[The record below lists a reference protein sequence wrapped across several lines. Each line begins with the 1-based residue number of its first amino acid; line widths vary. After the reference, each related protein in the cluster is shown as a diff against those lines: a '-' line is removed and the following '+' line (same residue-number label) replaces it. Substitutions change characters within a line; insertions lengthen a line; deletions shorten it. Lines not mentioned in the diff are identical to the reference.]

1 MLVRCVCSIYNPP
14 GEEDGTDLTGFT
26 KRGVYTS
33 DMKVPGWDDSGL
45 FPKEFGGKRLESW
58 AGAPVKR
65 TLCTEE
71 FGL

>member
-1 MLVRCVCSIYNPP
+1 MNV
-14 GEEDGTDLTGFT
+14 T
-26 KRGVYTS
+26 
-33 DMKVPGWDDSGL
+33 DMKVPGWDDSEL

-58 AGAPVKR
+58 AEAPVKR